1 MEVNAHQLR
10 VAHDNDR
17 IAQPHY
23 PPADLFEV
31 ELSSAD
37 EKLRAVAVERTLR
50 LVPRARRSQPVLFDG
65 LGRLRR
71 RLDSLAPDMMQHA
84 FQEHTEPEP
93 ARVDNARFAQHW
105 EQ

>member
-37 EKLRAVAVERTLR
+37 EKLGAVAVERTLR
-50 LVPRARRSQPVLFDG
+50 LVPGACGSEPIFHDCLGSRSRHKSFP
-65 LGRLRR
+65 
-71 RLDSLAPDMMQHA
+71 PNMMQHA
-84 FQEHTEPEP
+84 FEQHTEPEP
-93 ARVDNARFAQHW
+93 ARVDDARFAQHW